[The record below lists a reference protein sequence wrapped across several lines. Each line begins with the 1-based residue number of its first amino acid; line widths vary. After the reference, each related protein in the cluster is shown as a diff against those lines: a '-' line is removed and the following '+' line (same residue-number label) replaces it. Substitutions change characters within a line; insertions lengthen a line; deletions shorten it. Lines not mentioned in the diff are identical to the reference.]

1 MAGKEE
7 YFHPLAVDERGL
19 KFSLPRDATHWIV
32 QRKAPGRGRPTLIYA
47 EDDAL
52 RVLIGSSIDQF
63 KEAVRATPKGLQG
76 GRYKL
81 TPVDAEGTQVGK
93 LYGYTPPIA
102 ADDMSDPDDEDSG
115 DQSSGSN
122 SINDVLIK
130 FSERIAER
138 DAKAIDQYVA
148 LANRYA
154 AVAEKAI
161 EALGNQNGHLTKGY
175 VQVRPVTLDPEFV
188 PDGEDGADDK
198 DFFES
203 VAGAAPAF
211 AQLWNAFQ
219 AFQASRRE
227 NMAATAAAASAGAA
241 ASATVDTSAANGT
254 NGANGVH
261 VGIKR
266 PTDADGNN
274 GQGT

>member
-1 MAGKEE
+1 MAKEE
-7 YFHPLAVDERGL
+7 TYFYKLAIDQNG
-19 KFSLPRDATHWIV
+19 KNFSLPGDAKWWRV
-32 QRKAPGRGRPTLIYA
+32 QRLTGQKGAPPTVYT
-47 EDDAL
+47 EDGPLQIKVEAPSYEELKEAL
-52 RVLIGSSIDQF
+52 RTSAL
-63 KEAVRATPKGLQG
+63 RGLEG

-81 TPVDAEGTQVGK
+81 IPVDAQGVQVGTK
-93 LYGYTPPIA
+93 CAYTPPLEA
-102 ADDMSDPDDEDSG
+102 ESNPPPEGDDDGGSPSTSG
-115 DQSSGSN
+115 
-122 SINDVLIK
+122 INAVLIK
-130 FSERIAER
+130 FADRIAER

-175 VQVRPVTLDPEFV
+175 VQVRPVTLDPDIA
-188 PDGEDGADDK
+188 PDGDDGADEK

-227 NMAATAAAASAGAA
+227 NMAAAAGAA
-241 ASATVDTSAANGT
+241 AAAAATVDTSAANGT

-266 PTDADGNN
+266 PTGTDDN